1 MNFLSHFPKWT
12 ENFRFLQAW
21 VSGKAAMIPLGP
33 QINEINGNDKWGEG
47 GQD

>member
-12 ENFRFLQAW
+12 VNFRLLQAS

-33 QINEINGNDKWGEG
+33 RIFKINGNEEWGEG